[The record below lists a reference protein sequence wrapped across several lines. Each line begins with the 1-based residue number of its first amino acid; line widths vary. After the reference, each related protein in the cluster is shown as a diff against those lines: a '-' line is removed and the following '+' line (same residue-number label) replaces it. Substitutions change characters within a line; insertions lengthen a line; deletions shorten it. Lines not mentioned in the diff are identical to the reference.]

1 VRDQGMTLIE
11 VLIAVM
17 LLGSALIVLG
27 AAVPAGLTAVAGSGL
42 SLTATGLAQE
52 PIDTAKRMTFATLPS
67 LVESRAAVSGFSGF
81 EREVLVTNQAAPG
94 SCSGAPCSASCP
106 TVAGE
111 PTCRTVE
118 VRVYYRGPLGDAT
131 VTLDHLFAK

>member
-1 VRDQGMTLIE
+1 MRDQGMTLVE

-27 AAVPAGLTAVAGSGL
+27 AAVPAGLTAVSGSGL

-52 PIDTAKRMTFATLPS
+52 PVDQGKRTTFETLPS
-67 LVESRAAVSGFSGF
+67 LAASRAAVSGFSGF
-81 EREVLVTNQAAPG
+81 EREVLVTNYGAPG
-94 SCSGAPCSASCP
+94 ACSGTPCSASCP
-106 TVAGE
+106 TVAGQ

-118 VRVYYRGPLGDAT
+118 VRVYYRGPLGDAR
-131 VTLDHLFAK
+131 VTLTQIFAK